1 MNDLSS
7 SRNGNGPGLPVCFPG
22 GLKRTVRERLERGAV
37 FKAISKATATQKG
50 VCQDA

>member
-1 MNDLSS
+1 MTDLSS
-7 SRNGNGPGLPVCFPG
+7 SRNGIESGFPYTFDAILGDRG
-22 GLKRTVRERLERGAV
+22 GRLERGAV